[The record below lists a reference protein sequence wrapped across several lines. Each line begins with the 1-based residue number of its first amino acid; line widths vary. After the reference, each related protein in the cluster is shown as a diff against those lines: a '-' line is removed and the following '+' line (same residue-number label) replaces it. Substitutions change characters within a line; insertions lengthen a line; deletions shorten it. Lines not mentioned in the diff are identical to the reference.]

1 VYATTVRLLRG
12 SGYDVVCLK
21 EIARP
26 DTPDDDVLRLAV
38 ERSMVLLTND
48 KDFADI
54 LRYPPATHT
63 GIVVLR
69 IRAVT
74 EAEVHQVLL
83 RLLGNHTLV
92 SLKATLA
99 VVSSRKYRLK
109 R

>member
-1 VYATTVRLLRG
+1 M
-12 SGYDVVCLK
+12 VCLK
-21 EIARP
+21 EIARQ

-54 LRYPPATHT
+54 VRYPPAAHA

-69 IRAVT
+69 ITAAS
-74 EAEVHQVLL
+74 ESDVHQVLL
-83 RLLGNHTLV
+83 RLLADYTLE

-99 VVSSRKYRLK
+99 VVSRRKYRLK

>member
-1 VYATTVRLLRG
+1 M
-12 SGYDVVCLK
+12 VCLK
-21 EIARP
+21 EIARS

-38 ERSMVLLTND
+38 ERSVVLLTND

-54 LRYPPATHT
+54 LRYPPATHF

-69 IRAVT
+69 ITALT

-83 RLLGNHTLV
+83 RLLADQTPE

-99 VVSSRKYRLK
+99 VVSRRKYRLK